1 MDPEKR
7 QHHHH
12 HQHHHRRHHRYKI
25 IMRVIWSLIGL
36 LVLVTL
42 FFAGIAWRNVRN
54 ATSTM
59 YSPSGIKTGL
69 NKKLKSER
77 PINVL
82 LLGTDTGALG
92 RSYKGRTDTIMMMT
106 VNPKRE
112 KTTIVSLPRDM
123 QVNLPDFVDESPS
136 KINAAYTYGG
146 VKETIKTVNKYFQV
160 PIDGYLLVNMGGLE
174 KSIDQIGGV
183 DVTSPLTFD
192 YEGYH
197 FTKGTTYHMN
207 GKKALAFSRMRYDDP
222 EGDYGRQK
230 RQRLIIMALLKE
242 TASYKAVLN
251 QDFLNSIANEAQ
263 TDFSLKDMTKL
274 ALNYR
279 DAAKTVKS
287 DHAQGHG
294 QSVDGVAFEVIPSEE
309 RQRVSNEIRTAL
321 ELKTVNL
328 TEND

>member
-36 LVLVTL
+36 LVLVAL

-112 KTTIVSLPRDM
+112 KTTIVSLP
-123 QVNLPDFVDESPS
+123 LFV
-136 KINAAYTYGG
+136 AL
-146 VKETIKTVNKYFQV
+146 VKDPFKTF
-160 PIDGYLLVNMGGLE
+160 
-174 KSIDQIGGV
+174 
-183 DVTSPLTFD
+183 
-192 YEGYH
+192 
-197 FTKGTTYHMN
+197 
-207 GKKALAFSRMRYDDP
+207 
-222 EGDYGRQK
+222 
-230 RQRLIIMALLKE
+230 
-242 TASYKAVLN
+242 
-251 QDFLNSIANEAQ
+251 
-263 TDFSLKDMTKL
+263 
-274 ALNYR
+274 
-279 DAAKTVKS
+279 
-287 DHAQGHG
+287 
-294 QSVDGVAFEVIPSEE
+294 
-309 RQRVSNEIRTAL
+309 
-321 ELKTVNL
+321 
-328 TEND
+328 